1 MKILKSNM
9 SKIAKE
15 TFQGEFWK
23 FLSKRKAQFKK
34 TKEIKMLG
42 YDILFVLL
50 FLLH

>member
-9 SKIAKE
+9 FKIAE
-15 TFQGEFWK
+15 DIFQGKIWN
-23 FLSKRKAQFKK
+23 FLSKRKSSIKK
-34 TKEIKMLG
+34 KEIKMLG